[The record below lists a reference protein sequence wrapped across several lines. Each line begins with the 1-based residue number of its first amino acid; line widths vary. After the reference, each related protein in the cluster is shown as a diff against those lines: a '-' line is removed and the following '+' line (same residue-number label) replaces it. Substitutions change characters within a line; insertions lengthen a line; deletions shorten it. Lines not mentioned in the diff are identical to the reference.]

1 MIISWNLRGLNKAS
15 KIREVSSRLFLLK
28 PHIVVMLET
37 RVKNNKAG
45 NVRDK
50 LKLKGKYLDNYV
62 KHNNGR
68 IWVYWDDNIV
78 DIQEVKCTAQ
88 LIHCKVYDA
97 TGYFMQWLTAIYGF
111 NYLEQRRDLWHD
123 LEAINKTQ
131 QGPWCLI
138 GDFNN
143 VLKTNDRVGGK
154 MVCEKEYKDLRTMM
168 DNTGLAEMDSK
179 GDYYTWSNK
188 QSENIIYSRIDRILG
203 NTEWFSKNLNFSLTN
218 MIPGISD
225 HAMLCLRDDSVPVKR
240 KARFKYANCVSG
252 MDNFTETVA
261 KCWNS
266 ARRGGPPMKMLWHKL
281 KKLQPVINNLSKPLI
296 DIKVKLQEARE
307 KLTHAQMEL
316 TLDRLNKDKIDRTND
331 CTEAVIKWTEME
343 EQMLQQRAK
352 IRWLRLG
359 DGNNAYFHASLKAKY
374 NQTSIKKLYM
384 NDGNFVTTQ
393 KEIEDEIMRFYG
405 DLMGREEP
413 NLDSVDINIMR
424 KGCQLNFDQRKY
436 LIGRI
441 TDEEIDKALK
451 SIGDLK
457 VPGIDGYGA
466 KFFKDAWSIIKS
478 DFTDAIREFF
488 EKGKMY
494 EPINTS
500 LVILIPKNQ
509 EAKYARDY
517 RPISCCT
524 TIYKVISKVLT
535 TRLSR
540 VIKSIVHQSQAA
552 FVPGQKI
559 HDQILL
565 AYELIQGY
573 ERKGGTPRCMLQLDI
588 EKAYDTVD
596 WKALELIMREVG
608 IPRQFINWVMKTVT
622 TVTYKFVVNGEYTH
636 SLKAKRGLR
645 QGDPLS
651 PLLFVIVMEYLHRS
665 LQELRYTPDFN
676 FHAKCE
682 KLNIISLSFA
692 DDVLMFTR
700 GDKISVD
707 ILMQAFMNFSKSTGL
722 VINPSKCKVYFGA
735 VESCIKQEIKH
746 ITAFQE
752 GSLPFR
758 YLGVPLTGKK
768 LSVNHYMS
776 LIDKIVARITHWS
789 AKLLSYA
796 GRLQLIRSTTY
807 AITNY
812 WMTCFPFPKKVI
824 QKINAI
830 CRSFLWTG
838 GTTISRKSPISWKQ
852 VCNPKNQ
859 GGLNL
864 INLEIWNAVT
874 MMKLLWNVCSK
885 KDSLWIKWINCYYMK
900 NGDVMSMGIK
910 DSCSW
915 ILKGILKQ
923 RQKIQSLTSWS
934 TLLQKDRF
942 VSKIMYNELQ
952 DVSSRVPWRKL
963 FFSNL
968 ARPRAKFVFW
978 TACHGR
984 LATKVR
990 MMKFGLL
997 SDTKCNFCDH
1007 LETIDHLLFECA

>member
-203 NTEWFSKNLNFSLTN
+203 NTEWFSKNLNLSLTN
-218 MIPGISD
+218 MTPGISD

-316 TLDRLNKDKIDRTND
+316 TLDRLNKDKIDRTKD
-331 CTEAVIKWTEME
+331 CTEAVIKWIEME

-457 VPGIDGYGA
+457 APGIDGYGA

-573 ERKGGTPRCMLQLDI
+573 ERK
-588 EKAYDTVD
+588 
-596 WKALELIMREVG
+596 
-608 IPRQFINWVMKTVT
+608 
-622 TVTYKFVVNGEYTH
+622 
-636 SLKAKRGLR
+636 
-645 QGDPLS
+645 
-651 PLLFVIVMEYLHRS
+651 
-665 LQELRYTPDFN
+665 
-676 FHAKCE
+676 
-682 KLNIISLSFA
+682 
-692 DDVLMFTR
+692 
-700 GDKISVD
+700 
-707 ILMQAFMNFSKSTGL
+707 
-722 VINPSKCKVYFGA
+722 
-735 VESCIKQEIKH
+735 
-746 ITAFQE
+746 
-752 GSLPFR
+752 
-758 YLGVPLTGKK
+758 
-768 LSVNHYMS
+768 
-776 LIDKIVARITHWS
+776 
-789 AKLLSYA
+789 
-796 GRLQLIRSTTY
+796 
-807 AITNY
+807 
-812 WMTCFPFPKKVI
+812 
-824 QKINAI
+824 
-830 CRSFLWTG
+830 
-838 GTTISRKSPISWKQ
+838 
-852 VCNPKNQ
+852 
-859 GGLNL
+859 
-864 INLEIWNAVT
+864 
-874 MMKLLWNVCSK
+874 
-885 KDSLWIKWINCYYMK
+885 
-900 NGDVMSMGIK
+900 
-910 DSCSW
+910 
-915 ILKGILKQ
+915 
-923 RQKIQSLTSWS
+923 
-934 TLLQKDRF
+934 
-942 VSKIMYNELQ
+942 
-952 DVSSRVPWRKL
+952 
-963 FFSNL
+963 
-968 ARPRAKFVFW
+968 
-978 TACHGR
+978 
-984 LATKVR
+984 
-990 MMKFGLL
+990 
-997 SDTKCNFCDH
+997 
-1007 LETIDHLLFECA
+1007 

>member
-1 MIISWNLRGLNKAS
+1 M
-15 KIREVSSRLFLLK
+15 
-28 PHIVVMLET
+28 
-37 RVKNNKAG
+37 
-45 NVRDK
+45 
-50 LKLKGKYLDNYV
+50 
-62 KHNNGR
+62 
-68 IWVYWDDNIV
+68 V

-97 TGYFMQWLTAIYGF
+97 TGNFMEWLTAIYGF

-203 NTEWFSKNLNFSLTN
+203 NTEWFSKNLNLSLTN
-218 MIPGISD
+218 MTPGISD

-261 KCWNS
+261 NSWNS
-266 ARRGGPPMKMLWHKL
+266 TRREGPPMKMLWHKL

-296 DIKVKLQEARE
+296 GIKVKLQEARE

-316 TLDRLNKDKIDRTND
+316 TLDRLNKDKIGRTKD

-457 VPGIDGYGA
+457 APGIDGYGA
-466 KFFKDAWSIIKS
+466 KFFKDAWSIIKN
-478 DFTDAIREFF
+478 DFTNAIREFF
-488 EKGKMY
+488 EKGK
-494 EPINTS
+494 I
-500 LVILIPKNQ
+500 
-509 EAKYARDY
+509 
-517 RPISCCT
+517 
-524 TIYKVISKVLT
+524 
-535 TRLSR
+535 
-540 VIKSIVHQSQAA
+540 
-552 FVPGQKI
+552 
-559 HDQILL
+559 
-565 AYELIQGY
+565 
-573 ERKGGTPRCMLQLDI
+573 
-588 EKAYDTVD
+588 
-596 WKALELIMREVG
+596 
-608 IPRQFINWVMKTVT
+608 
-622 TVTYKFVVNGEYTH
+622 
-636 SLKAKRGLR
+636 
-645 QGDPLS
+645 
-651 PLLFVIVMEYLHRS
+651 
-665 LQELRYTPDFN
+665 
-676 FHAKCE
+676 
-682 KLNIISLSFA
+682 
-692 DDVLMFTR
+692 

-722 VINPSKCKVYFGA
+722 VINPSKCKVYIGA
-735 VESCIKQEIKH
+735 MESCIKEEIKH

-768 LSVNHYMS
+768 LS
-776 LIDKIVARITHWS
+776 
-789 AKLLSYA
+789 
-796 GRLQLIRSTTY
+796 
-807 AITNY
+807 
-812 WMTCFPFPKKVI
+812 
-824 QKINAI
+824 
-830 CRSFLWTG
+830 
-838 GTTISRKSPISWKQ
+838 
-852 VCNPKNQ
+852 
-859 GGLNL
+859 
-864 INLEIWNAVT
+864 
-874 MMKLLWNVCSK
+874 
-885 KDSLWIKWINCYYMK
+885 
-900 NGDVMSMGIK
+900 
-910 DSCSW
+910 
-915 ILKGILKQ
+915 
-923 RQKIQSLTSWS
+923 
-934 TLLQKDRF
+934 
-942 VSKIMYNELQ
+942 
-952 DVSSRVPWRKL
+952 DVSSRVPWREL

-997 SDTKCNFCDH
+997 SDSKCNFCDH
-1007 LETIDHLLFECA
+1007 LETIDHLLFECAEMKDVWIQILEWQKINHQPKKWIEELSWAMAQGKGKGHRATLLKTALTETVYELWKYRNEVSFGGIVNNTHIGKKIMDSIVYRSWTHKKMREYIARLLIS